1 MKDNWEPPLRI
12 NVSYDAPVQILYK
25 QIKKHDIE
33 IQIAVAAN
41 LNGTKRAE
49 LFDII
54 MTTINNPMLKK
65 NVEIVK
71 GRIEKA
77 CSIIPGY
84 TLNEVEHYKDIF
96 VNDFSGVIHS
106 PNIEDFINDKIRELQ
121 FQHDRLQM
129 DLKDEIRDGAPY
141 TFLDERELNQN
152 DIIETVRYKTYL
164 ENLINLFSGTTT
176 AVFPNREPGE
186 KENLENPLTF
196 RVIGRFCRLV
206 ADSELKPRGE
216 QSVVSFCKEVCS
228 TYNLQYTDNVRQ
240 WYSNPDGKQFDL
252 DVVSYILSKIPA
264 IDAKTIKKYLD
275 KKNPPKQKLYG

>member
-1 MKDNWEPPLRI
+1 MEDNLNTSK
-12 NVSYDAPVQILYK
+12 NVIFSYDEPVQNLFK
-25 QIKKHDIE
+25 KIKHFDIE
-33 IQIAVAAN
+33 YQVAFAAAV
-41 LNGTKRAE
+41 NGPKRSE

-54 MTTINNPMLKK
+54 MTSMNDPLQKK
-65 NVEIVK
+65 NVQLIK
-71 GRIEKA
+71 DRLAMA
-77 CSIIPGY
+77 CSNIPGY

-96 VNDFSGVIHS
+96 INDLSGVLHS
-106 PNIEDFINDKIRELQ
+106 SNIEDYINDKIRELQ
-121 FQHDRLQM
+121 FRHDRLEM
-129 DLKDEIRDGAPY
+129 DLKDKIRDGAPY
-141 TFLDERELNQN
+141 SFLDDRKLNQD
-152 DIIETVRYKTYL
+152 DIIETVRYKNYL

-176 AVFPNREPGE
+176 AVFHKGEPGE
-186 KENLENPLTF
+186 EENLENPVTF

-216 QSVVSFCKEVCS
+216 QSVTSFCKEVCS

-264 IDAKTIKKYLD
+264 IDAKAIKKHLD